1 MGVHTTSAPPES
13 EVTGQPRPRVEA
25 QPPRSTRCFKTQVS
39 ERNYK
44 KIQKECPKAALLSGE
59 GMSAACKGAV
69 KQMQDNL
76 GGMFGYSLCALP
88 HCWARVDAPTCHMS
102 RSAPTCHMSHRYS
115 HRPRGRYDDCIYDE
129 AIRRRLREPEEQ
141 KAAPWRGGLND
152 YACPSMAMTHWLNR
166 SDVRAALHIQ
176 PVQAPAARTLL
187 AHAPPSACNHRRLA
201 LLAG

>member
-1 MGVHTTSAPPES
+1 
-13 EVTGQPRPRVEA
+13 
-25 QPPRSTRCFKTQVS
+25 
-39 ERNYK
+39 
-44 KIQKECPKAALLSGE
+44 
-59 GMSAACKGAV
+59 
-69 KQMQDNL
+69 
-76 GGMFGYSLCALP
+76 
-88 HCWARVDAPTCHMS
+88 
-102 RSAPTCHMSHRYS
+102 MSHPHS

-176 PVQAPAARTLL
+176 PVQAPAARTPL
-187 AHAPPSACNHRRLA
+187 AHAPPSACNPRRLA